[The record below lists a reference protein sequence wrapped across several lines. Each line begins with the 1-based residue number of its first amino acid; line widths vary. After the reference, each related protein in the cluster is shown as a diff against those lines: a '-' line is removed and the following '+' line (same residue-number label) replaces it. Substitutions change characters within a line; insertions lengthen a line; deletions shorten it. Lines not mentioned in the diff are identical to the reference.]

1 MALTDPTNGIAA
13 QPYFCVR
20 NSSWRLILPVADGL
34 TMELQAPQQS
44 DETHPSCEDA
54 LLLRNYD
61 SDAAADITVTFEE
74 PNGHSVYRNTYRI
87 SPLSTRSVDIPVA
100 AGEYRVS
107 AKTGSDSSV
116 TAACRIGD
124 GPLELASVEIGNGV
138 VSVVSQAHLSGRGPV
153 ATGFVNADT
162 TTHLTR

>member
-1 MALTDPTNGIAA
+1 
-13 QPYFCVR
+13 
-20 NSSWRLILPVADGL
+20 
-34 TMELQAPQQS
+34 MELQATPPQQS

-61 SDAAADITVTFEE
+61 SDAAANITVTFEE

-87 SPLSTRSVDIPVA
+87 TPLSTRSVDVPVA

-107 AKTGSDSSV
+107 AKTDSDSSG

-138 VSVVSQAHLSGRGPV
+138 VSVVSQAHLSGRDPV
-153 ATGFVNADT
+153 ATGFVSADT
-162 TTHLTR
+162 TATHLTR